1 MNKTPFFAL
10 FILSFSVVGCATTS
24 NSLDKLEKSTP
35 QVVQLPINYID
46 AYANAKDFY
55 LRCAT
60 RSSTSYPVT
69 VYNNGSPVTITQHT
83 PSVEVSSKLN
93 RQTKSAHI
101 SILEGSNI
109 AEHAKFSAID
119 ENTTQVSL
127 YTKQQGY
134 LRSQTYKEKVQMAK
148 FELLK
153 KVSLNGSNGCI
164 K

>member
-1 MNKTPFFAL
+1 MNKKPFLAL
-10 FILSFSVVGCATTS
+10 IILSFAVVSCATTS
-24 NSLDKLEKSTP
+24 SLDKLEKSTP
-35 QVVQLPINYID
+35 QVAQLPINYID
-46 AYANAKDFY
+46 AYANAKNFY

-69 VYNNGSPVTITQHT
+69 VYSNGTPITVTQHT
-83 PSVEVSSKLN
+83 PSVEVSSKLS
-93 RQTKSAHI
+93 RQTRSAHLNI
-101 SILEGSNI
+101 VEGGNI

-134 LRSQTYKEKVQMAK
+134 LRSQAYKEKVQIAK

-153 KVSLNGSNGCI
+153 KVSLNGGIECI
-164 K
+164 KE